1 MSYNTKT
8 RVAGVGVLSE
18 TTKYSFRPESA
29 CVFAF
34 LQKQLSFYN
43 CVNIFGCIY
52 TGAVYSQ
59 SYKLSKSRLSESSN
73 KGLWKLSESRLS
85 ESVLSEGRL
94 TFVESSTTILSFT
107 TKKFWGSFLSEK
119 TSTFHLTVGCTTYA
133 TLSRQHNINFLG
145 RSQCMDTNIQ
155 SDTL

>member
-85 ESVLSEGRL
+85 ESVLSESRL
-94 TFVESSTTILSFT
+94 TFVGEWGFLWRWRRRWSGLWCFLLFWTWRILGV
-107 TKKFWGSFLSEK
+107 WLRGILA
-119 TSTFHLTVGCTTYA
+119 VGGIT
-133 TLSRQHNINFLG
+133 RPR
-145 RSQCMDTNIQ
+145 RSKPHR
-155 SDTL
+155 